1 MNHLDKICYCK
12 EMGYCG
18 IFLNWDKHINEFK
31 LYWTISQYT
40 LFYKKAIYKKV
51 VFGRIFRNLLVLAQN
66 DF

>member
-1 MNHLDKICYCK
+1 
-12 EMGYCG
+12 MGYCG